1 MPPGFSIAGPTALLR
16 QLIELMTKI
25 LIIEDDPQTRENL
38 ELILDMEGFSV
49 RAAANGRHG
58 LELAR
63 ADCPD
68 LVVCDVTMPE
78 LDGHGVLRELRG
90 SPQTADIPFVFLTA
104 QGERHQQRAGM
115 NLGADD
121 YLCKPLDAEDLL
133 AAVHARLQR
142 RRENRDA
149 TLAGAGPDFSSPAPL
164 KSLGLTER
172 EAEVLLWVSQGKA
185 NADVATILGMSEKT
199 VKIHLGHIF
208 EKLNV
213 ETRTAA
219 AMVAMETLTRAKSE
233 AARG

>member
-1 MPPGFSIAGPTALLR
+1 MPPGFSIAEVTALFH
-16 QLIELMTKI
+16 QLIEPMNKI
-25 LIIEDDPQTRENL
+25 LIIEDDSQTRENL
-38 ELILDMEGFSV
+38 ELILDMEGFNV
-49 RAAANGRHG
+49 RAAANGRTG

-63 ADCPD
+63 ADRPD

-142 RRENRDA
+142 RRENRNA

-164 KSLGLTER
+164 KSLRLTER

-219 AMVAMETLTRAKSE
+219 AMIAIETLTRAKSE
-233 AARG
+233 TTRS